1 MYENDQK
8 MIMKKVKAT
17 VHKNKGA
24 YLTITE
30 DNMEPEAVFN
40 KPVLNLV
47 LLGSRL
53 AEKASVA
60 KAILGQKELN
70 LASNP
75 SDIIMNQEDVFGCWV
90 SVLEMP
96 SLYGK
101 SHEEVM
107 QESFKCISLFDPEGV
122 HAFILVL
129 PVGPLT
135 DEDKGELQ
143 TIQDTFSSRVNDFT
157 MILFTVDSD
166 PTAPAII
173 DFIRESRSGQEL
185 CQSCGGRYFVLNI
198 KDQQQIPEL
207 LSVVE
212 KNRTYMDNQR
222 SYTTKTH
229 ANAQAEKVSEKE
241 KNIEHLKKA
250 LQDLKCKNVAPSK
263 IVLIGKTGC
272 GKSSSGNTI
281 LGREEFKAEA
291 LQKSVTK
298 RCEKAQSEVAGRTIT
313 VVDTP
318 GLFDTSLSNE
328 EVNEEMTKCISLLA
342 PGPHVFLLVLSIG
355 RFTAEEKDT
364 LRLVTRVFG
373 KTSEKFTIIL
383 FTKGDSLAHHSI
395 SVEEYI
401 EKGEDFIKNLIEDC
415 GGRYHVLNN
424 YDKENKQQVSELIEK
439 IEKIVEING
448 GGCFTNEMLREAEEA
463 IQKEMEKI
471 LKDKEGEMQRE
482 LQKLK
487 EERDKEVNNMQERMQ
502 EQKAEL
508 VKEKEDKLKQLEQI
522 QIKINSES
530 EKIRREKERREE
542 EDRNKMREEVM
553 ERRESEE
560 KLKELEEKINS
571 TTDLEKKSLLEQLKE
586 SLRKE
591 QENRK
596 KEQKEY
602 WERRRKEK
610 ENKRKTAE
618 LKLKQLEMEYEQTKE
633 TFEQQFKNE
642 NEKLRGVEE
651 TYQKKTKEIKKK
663 FKEHAREQAE
673 VYNEFREKYSTNFA
687 GLLEEHREEIR
698 SLERKHEREIQETEK
713 KLEKEYK
720 LLDNLN
726 RSIKPSGLS

>member
-1 MYENDQK
+1 MIGGSGDHFQRNSASNKCAVINGEWKGYSLTVVKTPNFFSMSKKTIKAEMRKCVSICEPGPNVLLLLVKPSSFTQSKRQTLTSILSLLGPEPLRHSLVVKTHDLIESQAVKQLIRDCDDRLYNMYENDQK

-24 YLTITE
+24 YLTTTE

-60 KAILGQKELN
+60 KAILGQKELH

-143 TIQDTFSSRVNDFT
+143 TIQDTFGSRVNDFT
-157 MILFTVDSD
+157 MILFTVESD

-173 DFIRESRSGQEL
+173 DFIRESRSGPEL

-212 KNRTYMDNQR
+212 KSRTYMDNQR

-250 LQDLKCKNVAPSK
+250 LQDLKCKNVAPSVDLQPIPDSLR

-298 RCEKAQSEVAGRTIT
+298 RCQKAQSEVAGRTIT

-508 VKEKEDKLKQLEQI
+508 EIERLEC
-522 QIKINSES
+522 
-530 EKIRREKERREE
+530 
-542 EDRNKMREEVM
+542 
-553 ERRESEE
+553 EE

-602 WERRRKEK
+602 WER
-610 ENKRKTAE
+610 
-618 LKLKQLEMEYEQTKE
+618 
-633 TFEQQFKNE
+633 
-642 NEKLRGVEE
+642 
-651 TYQKKTKEIKKK
+651 
-663 FKEHAREQAE
+663 
-673 VYNEFREKYSTNFA
+673 
-687 GLLEEHREEIR
+687 
-698 SLERKHEREIQETEK
+698 
-713 KLEKEYK
+713 
-720 LLDNLN
+720 
-726 RSIKPSGLS
+726 